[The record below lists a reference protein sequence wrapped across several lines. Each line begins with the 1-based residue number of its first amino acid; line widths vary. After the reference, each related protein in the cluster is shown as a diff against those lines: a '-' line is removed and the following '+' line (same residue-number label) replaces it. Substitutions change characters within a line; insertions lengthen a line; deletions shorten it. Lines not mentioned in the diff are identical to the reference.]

1 MVKPAT
7 VHLVLSLAVFR
18 GWSLRQIDVSN
29 AFLHGFLAEDVY
41 MQQPLGFKDATYPSH
56 VCKLQRSIYGLKQSP
71 RSWYARL
78 SQRLLQLG
86 FVASRS
92 DASLFIFSQG
102 KIQIYML
109 VYVDDIVIAGS
120 TPAVVDRLVQLLS
133 ASFSIK
139 DLGRL

>member
-1 MVKPAT
+1 
-7 VHLVLSLAVFR
+7 
-18 GWSLRQIDVSN
+18 
-29 AFLHGFLAEDVY
+29 
-41 MQQPLGFKDATYPSH
+41 MQQPPGFEDATYPSH

-71 RSWYARL
+71 RAWYARL

-109 VYVDDIVIAGS
+109 VYVDDIVIAGFN
-120 TPAVVDRLVQLLS
+120 PAVVDRLVQSLS
-133 ASFSIK
+133 ASFPSKIWVASSTFLVWK
-139 DLGRL
+139 RPFIQGA